1 MKPTSRFRICSSSC
15 SLRRPQRSGYLGG
28 DLGLGATT
36 TTGGA
41 SSGGAVGT
49 VSPIVTR
56 GRTRA
61 QTELRSPQKDSK
73 GMPSKGIT
81 RGGGGEETWTAS
93 AADRWRCIVAE
104 GGGAMHRKGRAV
116 LQTARDAHRHV
127 GRTAESSPST
137 LFPPSLPLQ
146 TSTSTIVLLWNACFP
161 FSSNY
166 FFQRRKLF
174 DVSVADEVTAI
185 LGSDTQ
191 SVAISSSLPAAER
204 KQRGAATKWNGH
216 LWPALLHPLFAA
228 PELEHGR
235 FVPGARGHVTVHPT
249 FPRATP
255 AGAGPAFFLH
265 SRPRSPPRQRGLP
278 RRAAPRTP
286 RRVTMTYD
294 RTWGRVHRTRDQR
307 ADCTTRA
314 PPLVACRGGIASL
327 AAARVP

>member
-15 SLRRPQRSGYLGG
+15 SLLRPQRSGYLGG

-93 AADRWRCIVAE
+93 AAGSSKSLRSLAVTPKASRSALACLRQSGSSVAQRLN
-104 GGGAMHRKGRAV
+104 GMAIYGLLCFTPSLLRPSWSMAASFRAPAGTS
-116 LQTARDAHRHV
+116 LYT
-127 GRTAESSPST
+127 
-137 LFPPSLPLQ
+137 PPSLARP
-146 TSTSTIVLLWNACFP
+146 
-161 FSSNY
+161 
-166 FFQRRKLF
+166 RR
-174 DVSVADEVTAI
+174 VRVPP
-185 LGSDTQ
+185 
-191 SVAISSSLPAAER
+191 SSSI
-204 KQRGAATKWNGH
+204 RGRGRRHASADSH
-216 LWPALLHPLFAA
+216 VA
-228 PELEHGR
+228 P
-235 FVPGARGHVTVHPT
+235 P
-249 FPRATP
+249 
-255 AGAGPAFFLH
+255 
-265 SRPRSPPRQRGLP
+265 
-278 RRAAPRTP
+278 PRTP